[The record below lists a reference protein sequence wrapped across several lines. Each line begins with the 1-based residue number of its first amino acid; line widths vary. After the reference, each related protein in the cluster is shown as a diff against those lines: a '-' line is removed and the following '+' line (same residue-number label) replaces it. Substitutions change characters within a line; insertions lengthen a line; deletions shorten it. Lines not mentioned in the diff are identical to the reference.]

1 MKNKS
6 GISMWSVSRIAIYTC
21 VFALAS
27 CGGNR
32 SYMNY
37 GFAETPTV
45 DYVEALDVYAA
56 PHKDSFLNQLAMNYR
71 SYAIYNARTSGYSEM
86 GELFAN
92 KAISAFA
99 GDVPFPES
107 LDSWPIQNE
116 QEAFELHEAYNGLMD
131 QLKNDAS
138 YTNPELAAEAQA
150 KFDCWLSATATGQYA
165 TADQCR
171 ERFEKTMVALRDC
184 YGGKIVNKV
193 DKKVTATKTV
203 SIKPEAAEELQYYP
217 ETHELMARSTHA
229 REGVIVVNN
238 VTIPEHL
245 INPVP
250 VQPMV
255 FNQNIYGGDKTITKS
270 AEDNSVINSNNTLTA
285 TEQCD
290 HGDLVC
296 QQQQAQ
302 QEQSDSPM
310 VAVVVTEK
318 ESQPIMLSCPEC
330 EKCKDCSE
338 EKGEDCDSCK
348 KKCSECEK
356 KTKCSECRR
365 KSGCGRNSECSDC
378 RRKSGCDKKVK
389 ECQKTKECKK
399 CKECPDCPECEKCKE
414 CAECPSCP
422 DCPDCPNCPDCPS
435 CPDCPNCPDCPT
447 CPEQKECPPQ
457 KECPD
462 CPKIEIPPIGDELV
476 SRDEFINMMMA
487 MRSELAAI
495 NSRLDEMQNTFAT
508 TTVDSNGE
516 KTMIKVQQIPLQPD
530 QHVMEEI
537 LEIRFDFNESNIAPE
552 YKELIKKLA
561 TATQENKNIKV
572 SVVGHTDTMGTANY
586 NYALGGRRAEAVQK
600 MLIKYGIPAS
610 QIVAVSA
617 GEEGLAVPTP
627 DNTPNSD
634 NRRVRIVKEIYP
646 EETEQPGTVPM
657 EIQIEEIGGV
667 M

>member
-1 MKNKS
+1 MKNKT
-6 GISMWSVSRIAIYTC
+6 GISMWSVSRIALC
-21 VFALAS
+21 ACAVALAS
-27 CGGNR
+27 CGGNQ

-37 GFAETPTV
+37 GFVETPTV

-99 GDVPFPES
+99 GDVPFPET
-107 LDSWPIQNE
+107 LNAWPVQNE
-116 QEAFELHEAYNGLMD
+116 QEAFELQQAYNGLMD

-150 KFDCWLSATATGQYA
+150 KFDCWLSAAATGQYA

-184 YGGKIVNKV
+184 YGGKIVNK
-193 DKKVTATKTV
+193 TAKTTHTTKTV
-203 SIKPEAAEELQYYP
+203 TMKPEAAEELQYYP
-217 ETHELMARSTHA
+217 ETHEFMARSAHA
-229 REGVIVVNN
+229 REGVVVVNN

-255 FNQNIYGGDKTITKS
+255 FNQNIYGGDKSITKS
-270 AEDNSVINSNNTLTA
+270 ATDNSVVNSNNTLTA
-285 TEQCD
+285 TEECA
-290 HGDLVC
+290 HGDHTC
-296 QQQQAQ
+296 QHQHQ
-302 QEQSDSPM
+302 QEQSDAPM

-318 ESQPIMLSCPEC
+318 EQQCPEC
-330 EKCKDCSE
+330 AKCKECPATE
-338 EKGEDCDSCK
+338 QGTECDSC

-356 KTKCSECRR
+356 KTKCSECRK
-365 KSGCGRNSECSDC
+365 KSGCGKKSGCSDC
-378 RRKSGCDKKVK
+378 RRKSGCDEKVK
-389 ECQKTKECKK
+389 ECRKSKECKK
-399 CKECPDCPECEKCKE
+399 CAECPTCPECEQCQK

-422 DCPDCPNCPDCPS
+422 DCPSCPSCPDCPDCPEQQPCPNCPDCP
-435 CPDCPNCPDCPT
+435 
-447 CPEQKECPPQ
+447 EQQP
-457 KECPD
+457 CPD

-495 NSRLDEMQNTFAT
+495 NARLDEMQNTFAT
-508 TTVDSNGE
+508 TTVDQNGE
-516 KTMIKVQQIPLQPD
+516 KTMIKVQQIPLAPD

-552 YKELIKKLA
+552 YKDLIKKLA
-561 TATQENKNIKV
+561 NATQENKNIKV
-572 SVVGHTDTMGTANY
+572 SVVGHTDTMGTSNY
-586 NYALGGRRAEAVQK
+586 NYALGGRRAEAVQQ
-600 MLIKYGIPAS
+600 MLIKYGVPAS

-617 GEEGLAVPTP
+617 GEEGLAVVTP
-627 DNTPNSD
+627 DNTPNAE
-634 NRRVRIVKEIYP
+634 NRRVRIVKEVYP
-646 EETEQPGTVPM
+646 EEKPKTSPM
-657 EIQIEEIGGV
+657 EIQIEEFTVAECEGEDCAQ
-667 M
+667 

>member
-1 MKNKS
+1 MKNKFEF
-6 GISMWSVSRIAIYTC
+6 SMWSVSRIAMC
-21 VFALAS
+21 ACMVVLAS
-27 CGGNR
+27 CGGNQ

-37 GFAETPTV
+37 GFVETPTV

-71 SYAIYNARTSGYSEM
+71 SYAIYNARTSGYAEM

-116 QEAFELHEAYNGLMD
+116 QEAFELYEAYNGLMD

-184 YGGKIVNKV
+184 YGGKVVNKV
-193 DKKVTATKTV
+193 DRKVTATETV

-217 ETHELMARSTHA
+217 ETHEYMARSAHA

-270 AEDNSVINSNNTLTA
+270 AEDNSVVNSNNTLTA
-285 TEQCD
+285 TEQCEHD
-290 HGDLVC
+290 DLVC
-296 QQQQAQ
+296 QQQAQ
-302 QEQSDSPM
+302 QAEQTAQSDAPM

-318 ESQPIMLSCPEC
+318 ESEPIVLSCPEC

-338 EKGEDCDSCK
+338 EKVEDCGHCK

-356 KTKCSECRR
+356 KTKHSECRG
-365 KSGCGRNSECSDC
+365 KSGCGCDSKCSDC
-378 RRKSGCDKKVK
+378 RKKSGCDEKVE
-389 ECQKTKECKK
+389 ECKKTKECKK
-399 CKECPDCPECEKCKE
+399 CQECPDCPECEKCKE
-414 CAECPSCP
+414 CA
-422 DCPDCPNCPDCPS
+422 DCPS
-435 CPDCPNCPDCPT
+435 CPDCPTCPNCPT
-447 CPEQKECPPQ
+447 CPEQKECPAQ

-462 CPKIEIPPIGDELV
+462 CPKIEIPPIGEELV

-495 NSRLDEMQNTFAT
+495 NSRLDEMQNSVAT
-508 TTVDSNGE
+508 TVVDANGE

-530 QHVMEEI
+530 QHVMEEV
-537 LEIRFDFNESNIAPE
+537 LEIRFDFNESTIAPE
-552 YKELIKKLA
+552 YKDLIKKLA

-572 SVVGHTDTMGTANY
+572 SVVGHTDTMGTSNY

-600 MLIKYGIPAS
+600 MLIKYGVPAS

-627 DNTPNSD
+627 DNTPNAE
-634 NRRVRIVKEIYP
+634 NRRVRVVKEIYP
-646 EETEQPGTVPM
+646 EEKPKTAPM
-657 EIQIEEIGGV
+657 EIQIEEFSAV